1 MNSKIKTISIV
12 FLVLINFS
20 LFNSL
25 IIAGEN
31 YSNSIS
37 KMSSLTSC
45 LENKK
50 NIYIKLSLYIESLIF
65 LYPDGRKEIF
75 LSQDPEKIA
84 KTLAIAVEKFEF
96 INLNFL
102 VDKVH
107 LIEKEI
113 KCVDEK
119 DRDRELVT
127 FITSKCF
134 DGIDEE
140 MVSISEKNKDSMN
153 LFFCF
158 VVDFNIL
165 GLSSHPY
172 IMPGS
177 FIFMSTIKEN
187 DITLTHEMGHYFGL
201 LHTFNDGG
209 DMCDDTVDGNLDH
222 SLLGTDADPNKL
234 NIMTYTKDH
243 ECVDEL
249 FFSENQKELIISNLF
264 NPSRLRQLILF
275 SSNNKNNNII
285 GKDWEINLNVLL
297 KMIEK

>member
-1 MNSKIKTISIV
+1 M
-12 FLVLINFS
+12 
-20 LFNSL
+20 
-25 IIAGEN
+25 
-31 YSNSIS
+31 
-37 KMSSLTSC
+37 
-45 LENKK
+45 
-50 NIYIKLSLYIESLIF
+50 IF

-102 VDKVH
+102 IDKVH